1 MFAAIPE
8 PRTGTRGRPPYLRQ
22 AESAA
27 AGPVIPYDL
36 GAAFRITGRPGNL
49 IQDVVNISANGTF
62 VAVGIGYGFEEERE
76 RPIGPPNSV
85 RFAANDGSIVVG
97 DLVLEDLPLAAL
109 IEGFRVN
116 PKVADW
122 VFGDQVLGAG
132 NGGFTETPAIPGTVP
147 ADRVFSNVLQR
158 IKTPEEISFLFSL
171 VDSGTGREF
180 QDQAAHNL
188 ASLGK
193 SNGER
198 PFRLLA
204 QPFHFAPRSTLRLQV
219 TERTEGVRG
228 TLFIVLYGYRVLG
241 AAACP
246 EPIARRLQG
255 PPMCPVETIGNP
267 DARIIPFDYVSR
279 LQLTGRRGSQVEGEV
294 PVNADGGFVA
304 TGIGYGLAVPER
316 NVSLQ
321 MGAVAD
327 VQNAVLRHEL
337 QEWKPGSNVNVN
349 LGHLPLRLIPSS
361 ALLDGIRIRPG
372 WIRIALQDD
381 AHLAGQLPFELLD
394 SIFERLNRP
403 EDVSFRY
410 ALSDAGTGRELQN
423 QHLNNI
429 AGLGIA
435 DGDRPFKRL
444 ARPMIFLPR
453 SVIRVEIEEVYGRG
467 DVFIVFQ
474 GYKLLDRRGI
484 FA

>member
-1 MFAAIPE
+1 MFAATPA
-8 PRTGTRGRPPYLRQ
+8 PRTGNRPRSPYARHT
-22 AESAA
+22 ENAA
-27 AGPVIPYDL
+27 AGQVIPYDL
-36 GAAFRITGRPGNL
+36 GGTFRITGRPGNL
-49 IQDVVNISANGTF
+49 VQDVVNISTNGAF
-62 VAVGIGYGFEEERE
+62 VAVGIGYGFEEDRE
-76 RPIGPPNSV
+76 RPIIPPGVVQSG
-85 RFAANDGSIVVG
+85 AGGSIVVG
-97 DLVLEDLPLAAL
+97 DLVLQDLPLAAL

-116 PKVADW
+116 PKFAPW
-122 VFGDQVLGAG
+122 IFGDQAIGTGDGSVI
-132 NGGFTETPAIPGTVP
+132 ESPANSDTVP
-147 ADRVFSNVLQR
+147 ADRVFSNLLQR
-158 IKTPEEISFLFSL
+158 IKAPEEISFLFSL

-180 QDQAAHNL
+180 QDEATHNL

-204 QPFHFAPRSTLRLQV
+204 QPFYFAPRSTLRLQI
-219 TERTEGVRG
+219 TERTEGIQG

-241 AAACP
+241 AATCP
-246 EPIARRLQG
+246 EPIARRLHG
-255 PPMCPVETIGNP
+255 PPICPVETIGNP
-267 DARIIPFDYVSR
+267 DPRIIPFDYVSR
-279 LQLTGRRGSQVEGEV
+279 LRLTGIRGNQVEDEL
-294 PVNADGGFVA
+294 PVNADGGFVV
-304 TGIGYGLAVPER
+304 TGIGYGLAIERR

-321 MGAVAD
+321 MGAVANVED
-327 VQNAVLRHEL
+327 ETLRGEL
-337 QEWKPGSNVNVN
+337 LNWKAGSKVN
-349 LGHLPLRLIPSS
+349 LGHLPLRLFPSS

-372 WIRIALQDD
+372 WVRIALDNNAQLT
-381 AHLAGQLPFELLD
+381 AQLPFELLG

-410 ALSDAGTGRELQN
+410 ALSDSGTGRELQN
-423 QHLNNI
+423 QRLNNI

-435 DGDRPFKRL
+435 NGDRPFKRL

-467 DVFIVFQ
+467 DVFLAFH

>member
-1 MFAAIPE
+1 MFAATPG
-8 PRTGTRGRPPYLRQ
+8 PRTGTRGRLLYARNT
-22 AESAA
+22 ESAA

-36 GAAFRITGRPGNL
+36 GATFRITGRPGNVV
-49 IQDVVNISANGTF
+49 QDVINISTNGVF
-62 VAVGIGYGFEEERE
+62 VAVGIGYGFEEDRE
-76 RPIGPPNSV
+76 RPIVPPDV
-85 RFAANDGSIVVG
+85 VQFAANDGSIVVG
-97 DLVLEDLPLAAL
+97 DLVLEHLPLATL

-116 PKVADW
+116 PKFAHW
-122 VFGDQVLGAG
+122 VFGDQALGTG
-132 NGGFTETPAIPGTVP
+132 NGTFTETPAISDTVP

-158 IKTPEEISFLFSL
+158 IKAPEEISFLFSL

-204 QPFHFAPRSTLRLQV
+204 QPFHFAPRSTLRLQI

-241 AAACP
+241 AATCP
-246 EPIARRLQG
+246 EPIARRLRGSPQ
-255 PPMCPVETIGNP
+255 CPVETIGNP

-279 LQLTGRRGSQVEGEV
+279 LQLTGRRGNQLADEL
-294 PVNADGGFVA
+294 PVNADGGFVG
-304 TGIGYGLAVPER
+304 TSIGYGLAIEER
-316 NVSLQ
+316 NISLQ

-327 VQNAVLRHEL
+327 VQDETLRNEL
-337 QEWKPGSNVNVN
+337 LTWKPGSKVN

-372 WIRIALQDD
+372 WIRIALQDNGQ
-381 AHLAGQLPFELLD
+381 LAGQLPFELLG

-403 EDVSFRY
+403 EDVLFRY
-410 ALSDAGTGRELQN
+410 ALSDPGTGRELQN
-423 QHLNNI
+423 QRLNNV

-453 SVIRVEIEEVYGRG
+453 SAIRVEIEEVYGRG

>member
-1 MFAAIPE
+1 MFAATPI
-8 PRTGTRGRPPYLRQ
+8 PRTGTRGRPPYPRQ

-36 GAAFRITGRPGNL
+36 GATFRITGRPGNL
-49 IQDVVNISANGTF
+49 VQDVINISANGTF

-76 RPIGPPNSV
+76 RPIGAPNAIQ
-85 RFAANDGSIVVG
+85 FAAKDDSIVVG

-116 PKVADW
+116 PRFADW
-122 VFGDQVLGAG
+122 VFGGRALGVG
-132 NGGFTETPAIPGTVP
+132 NGGFTGSPAIPGTVP
-147 ADRVFSNVLQR
+147 ADRVFGSVLER
-158 IKTPEEISFLFSL
+158 IKASEEISFLFSL

-255 PPMCPVETIGNP
+255 SPMCPVETIGNP

-279 LQLTGRRGSQVEGEV
+279 LQLTGRRGNQVEDEL

-304 TGIGYGLAVPER
+304 TSIGYGLAVEER

-327 VQNAVLRHEL
+327 VQDARLRDEL
-337 QEWKPGSNVNVN
+337 QAWQPGLAVN

-381 AHLAGQLPFELLD
+381 GHLADELRFELLG

-410 ALSDAGTGRELQN
+410 ALSDPGTGRELQN
-423 QHLNNI
+423 QRLNNI

-453 SVIRVEIEEVYGRG
+453 SAIRVEIEEVYGRG

>member
-1 MFAAIPE
+1 MFGATPV
-8 PRTGTRGRPPYLRQ
+8 PRTGTRGRPPYPRQ
-22 AESAA
+22 AEGAA

-36 GAAFRITGRPGNL
+36 GATFRITGRPGNL
-49 IQDVVNISANGTF
+49 VQDVVNISANGTF
-62 VAVGIGYGFEEERE
+62 VAVAIGYGFEEERE
-76 RPIGPPNSV
+76 RPIGPPTAV
-85 RFAANDGSIVVG
+85 QFAANDGSIVVG
-97 DLVLEDLPLAAL
+97 DLVLADLPLAAL

-116 PKVADW
+116 PKFADW
-122 VFGDQVLGAG
+122 VFGDQALAAG

-147 ADRVFSNVLQR
+147 GERVFTNVLQR

-255 PPMCPVETIGNP
+255 SPMCPVETIGNP

-279 LQLTGRRGSQVEGEV
+279 LQLTGRRGNQVEDEL

-304 TGIGYGLAVPER
+304 TSIGYGLAVEKR
-316 NVSLQ
+316 DVSLQ
-321 MGAVAD
+321 MGAAAD
-327 VQNAVLRHEL
+327 VQDAALLGEL
-337 QEWKPGSNVNVN
+337 LTWQPGSKVN

-361 ALLDGIRIRPG
+361 ALLDGIRIRSG
-372 WIRIALQDD
+372 WIRIALQDNGQ
-381 AHLAGQLPFELLD
+381 LADQLPFELLD
-394 SIFERLNRP
+394 SVFERLNRP
-403 EDVSFRY
+403 ADVSFRY
-410 ALSDAGTGRELQN
+410 ALSDPGTGRDLQN
-423 QHLNNI
+423 QRLNNI

-453 SVIRVEIEEVYGRG
+453 SAIRVEIEEVYGRG

-474 GYKLLDRRGI
+474 GYKQLDRRGI

>member
-1 MFAAIPE
+1 MFAATPE
-8 PRTGTRGRPPYLRQ
+8 PRTGIRGRPPYARHT
-22 AESAA
+22 ESAA
-27 AGPVIPYDL
+27 AGSVIPYDL
-36 GAAFRITGRPGNL
+36 GGTFRITGRPGNL
-49 IQDVVNISANGTF
+49 VQDVINISTNGAF
-62 VAVGIGYGFEEERE
+62 VAVGIGYGFEEDRE
-76 RPIGPPNSV
+76 RPILPPYVQSASN
-85 RFAANDGSIVVG
+85 AGSIVVG
-97 DLVLEDLPLAAL
+97 DLPLRNLPLAAL
-109 IEGFRVN
+109 IEGFRIN
-116 PKVADW
+116 PKFAPW
-122 VFGDQVLGAG
+122 VFGDQVIATG
-132 NGGFTETPAIPGTVP
+132 NGSLVETPAISDTVP
-147 ADRVFSNVLQR
+147 ADRVFSNLLQR
-158 IKTPEEISFLFSL
+158 IKAPEEISFLFSL

-180 QDQAAHNL
+180 QDEATHNL

-204 QPFHFAPRSTLRLQV
+204 QPFYFAPRSTLRLQI
-219 TERTEGVRG
+219 TERTEGVQG

-241 AAACP
+241 VATCP

-255 PPMCPVETIGNP
+255 PPICPVETIGNP
-267 DARIIPFDYVSR
+267 DPRIIPFDYVSR
-279 LQLTGRRGSQVEGEV
+279 LQLTGSRGNQVVDEL

-304 TGIGYGLAVPER
+304 TGIGYGLAIEKH

-327 VQNAVLRHEL
+327 VQKKTLRDEL
-337 QEWKPGSNVNVN
+337 LNWKAGSKVN
-349 LGHLPLRLIPSS
+349 LGSLPLRLFPSS

-372 WIRIALQDD
+372 WIRIAFDD
-381 AHLAGQLPFELLD
+381 YGQLAGQLPFELLD

-423 QHLNNI
+423 QRLNNV

-435 DGDRPFKRL
+435 NGDRPFKRL

-453 SVIRVEIEEVYGRG
+453 SVIRIEIEEVYGRG
-467 DVFIVFQ
+467 DVFIAFH